1 MWILNSHK
9 VAQFIAKT
17 TFPCEDTLLD
27 RERLNSLLVG
37 LIVIAKY
44 EAVIDNETAS
54 QVTNDLMAQLRQTNF
69 Q

>member
-17 TFPCEDTLLD
+17 TFPCEDSAFD
-27 RERLNSLLVG
+27 RERLNSLLAG
-37 LIVIAKY
+37 LITIAKY
-44 EAVIDNETAS
+44 EAIIDNDTAAQATS
-54 QVTNDLMAQLRQTNF
+54 DLMAQLRQTNI